1 MRTAFILAF
10 LFLAT
15 AFRANDLELVNS
27 IPFGSARVF
36 TNDAIGNLYVIADNQ
51 LLKFNADGKPLQ
63 NYSDYRL
70 GELRSVDASNAMKVL
85 LFYPDMARLVILG
98 TQFAPQSTVE
108 LRNIG
113 ITQPTVAC
121 NSMNGGYW
129 IYDLQDFQLKKID
142 LNLQPVFF
150 SGNLMQLTGR
160 RVAPNFMAEYDNRI
174 YLNDPDSGILVFD
187 QFGSYIKTIPVT
199 GLKGYQIIGNEL
211 LCIQHNRLTAINLR
225 LLEEREIPLPEHDDL
240 RSVRVSETRYYLL
253 TNDSLNIYSY

>member
-1 MRTAFILAF
+1 
-10 LFLAT
+10 
-15 AFRANDLELVNS
+15 
-27 IPFGSARVF
+27 
-36 TNDAIGNLYVIADNQ
+36 
-51 LLKFNADGKPLQ
+51 
-63 NYSDYRL
+63 
-70 GELRSVDASNAMKVL
+70 MKVL

-129 IYDLQDFQLKKID
+129 VYDLQDFQLKKID
-142 LNLQPVFF
+142 LSLQPVFF

-160 RVAPNFMAEYDNRI
+160 RVTPNFVAEYDNRV

-187 QFGSYIKTIPVT
+187 QFGTYVKTIPVT

-211 LCIQHNRLTAINLR
+211 LCIQNNRLTAVNLK
-225 LLEEREIPLPEHDDL
+225 LLDEREIALPEHGEL
-240 RSVRVSETRYYLL
+240 RSVQVSETRYYLL

>member
-1 MRTAFILAF
+1 MRTSLLLLLLI
-10 LFLAT
+10 AT
-15 AFRANDLELVNS
+15 AAFRPDGFERVNG
-27 IPFGSARVF
+27 IPFSSARTF
-36 TNDAIGNLYVIADNQ
+36 TTDAIGNLYVIADNQ
-51 LLKFNADGKPLQ
+51 LLKFNADGQPLQ

-70 GELRSVDASNAMKVL
+70 GELRSVDAGNAMKVM

-98 TQFAPQSTVE
+98 TQFAPQSTIE

-129 IYDLQDFQLKKID
+129 IYDLQDFQVKKID

-160 RVAPNFMAEYDNRI
+160 RVVPNFISEYDNRL

-187 QFGSYIKTIPVT
+187 QFGTYVKTIPVT
-199 GLKGYQIIGNEL
+199 GLKDFQIIGNEL
-211 LCIQHNRLTAINLR
+211 LFVKNNRLNAIQLR
-225 LLEEREIPLPEHDDL
+225 LSEERETLLPEHGEL
-240 RSVRVSETRYYLL
+240 RSVRLSETRYYLL